1 MKETTNEKNAHKNLT
16 YSKRHKEEYLN
27 MGQGGGAKNPCPS
40 VDIYKWEGWKTN
52 FCL

>member
-27 MGQGGGAKNPCPS
+27 IAATTT
-40 VDIYKWEGWKTN
+40 ILTTLTTTTN
-52 FCL
+52 NDDHNK